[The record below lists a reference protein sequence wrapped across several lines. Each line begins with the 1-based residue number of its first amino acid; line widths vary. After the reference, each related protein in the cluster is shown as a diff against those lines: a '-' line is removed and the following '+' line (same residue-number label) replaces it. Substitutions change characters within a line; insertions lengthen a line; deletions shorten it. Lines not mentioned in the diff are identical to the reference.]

1 MAWVKLGTTAIFDLS
16 LINVNKK
23 FNRRDFLKG
32 ASLAPLCAASGLPFL
47 ATPGNALEPIKREGG
62 PKLKIALNA
71 YSFARPLNDHLR
83 GRGAGITLFDLLDFC
98 VKYDFE
104 ALDATGYYFPGYGSL
119 REGNKGIPT
128 DQYVFDLK
136 RRAFE
141 LGIEISGTGVQNDF
155 ATTDKEKRAADVR
168 HVKQWVEVAAKL
180 GAPVLRIFAGPIPEG
195 YEKKW
200 EEVAAWMTADFR
212 TCAEYAA
219 KYGVMIG
226 VQNHGDMLQ
235 TADQVIKV
243 IKMVNSPWFGAINDT
258 GYYVS
263 KDPYDDM
270 AQVVPYTVNWQV
282 KERLG
287 GKDGKAPM
295 DLKRLMGLIKAGGYR
310 GYIPIETLSG
320 GGGGK
325 QAKAEKV
332 VAKASPES
340 PAYDPFERVPI
351 FLKQVRQALAE
362 TA

>member
-1 MAWVKLGTTAIFDLS
+1 M
-16 LINVNKK
+16 NVNMK
-23 FNRRDFLKG
+23 FSRRSFLKS
-32 ASLAPLCAASGLPFL
+32 ATLAPLCAASGIPLNGTNTM
-47 ATPGNALEPIKREGG
+47 AMEPIKREGG

-83 GRGAGITLFDLLDFC
+83 GRGAGITLLDLLDFC
-98 VKYDFE
+98 VKYDFD
-104 ALDATGYYFPGYGSL
+104 ALDATGYYFPGYGSI
-119 REGNKGIPT
+119 REGTKGIPT

-155 ATTDKEKRAADVR
+155 ATPDKEKRAADVR

-200 EEVAAWMTADFR
+200 DEVAAWMTADFK
-212 TCAEYAA
+212 TCADYAA

-270 AQVVPYTVNWQV
+270 ARVLPYTVNWQI

-295 DLKRLMGLIKAGGYR
+295 DLKKLIGLIKAGGYR
-310 GYIPIETLSG
+310 GYIPIETLSERS

-332 VAKASPES
+332 VAKNPSDSSPV
-340 PAYDPFERVPI
+340 YDPFERVPV